1 LLVPVAVSSSHVGF
15 CALRLEPI
23 WMSLGQAAG
32 HAAAMAAKGDG
43 VVQKVEVKGLQK
55 RLVEDESALI
65 YVSDVLP
72 GDADFAMVQWW
83 GVAGGWHGLNP
94 MPVKPGQRGENLHGQ
109 YYKAN
114 PGHAV
119 ELEKPLDE
127 ATRKRWVALAEKLG
141 VKADLAGKETRGA
154 FLRAAFVDAGW

>member
-1 LLVPVAVSSSHVGF
+1 
-15 CALRLEPI
+15 
-23 WMSLGQAAG
+23 
-32 HAAAMAAKGDG
+32 
-43 VVQKVEVKGLQK
+43 
-55 RLVEDESALI
+55 
-65 YVSDVLP
+65 
-72 GDADFAMVQWW
+72 
-83 GVAGGWHGLNP
+83 
-94 MPVKPGQRGENLHGQ
+94 MPEKPGQRGENLHGQ

-141 VKADLAGKETRGA
+141 VKANLAGKETRGA

>member
-1 LLVPVAVSSSHVGF
+1 M
-15 CALRLEPI
+15 RE
-23 WMSLGQAAG
+23 
-32 HAAAMAAKGDG
+32 
-43 VVQKVEVKGLQK
+43 LQR
-55 RLVEDESALI
+55 RLVEDKSALI

-72 GDADFAMVQWW
+72 GDADFAAVQWW

-109 YYKAN
+109 YYEAN

-127 ATRKRWVALAEKLG
+127 VTRKRWVALAEKLG
-141 VKADLAGKETRGA
+141 VKGDLAGKETRGA
-154 FLRAAFVDAGW
+154 FVRAAFAGAGW